1 MSQTKAQ
8 LIDPVDGTIVN
19 ADINASAAIAGTK
32 VSPDFGSQNIATTG
46 IVKIADGS
54 VSAPALAFTDD
65 LDTGIF
71 SVSQNT
77 INFTTGGVER
87 LEIGTSLTVFNEDG
101 ADVNFRIESDNNA
114 NMFFV
119 DAGNDRVGIGTS
131 SPSSIFHV
139 RPLDET
145 NFLVRNEGSTVV
157 LASET
162 NSGRDNNRGMA
173 LEATAFEFIESG
185 SEKMRIDSSGRL
197 LLGTSTARAVGGESN
212 PRLHIEGS
220 GNTSNSWM
228 NLTRF
233 ADNNGSANIQ
243 FAKSRSN
250 TSGTYTV
257 VQNGDSLGQLSFLGA
272 DGTDMANYAS
282 IIKAQVDGTPGSND
296 MPGRLVFM
304 TTADG
309 GTFPTER
316 LRIDSSGNTHFGS
329 SGTLNGQNTVSI
341 IPSDG
346 RISFGM
352 DGRTSFV
359 TGESGSYIYSG
370 EGASG
375 TTLAGDLI
383 LQSRSN
389 GDRTIRFIT
398 GSSPAQRLSI
408 TNNGLLFGTDT
419 AAANALDDYEE
430 GSWTPIFDTSI
441 SGGSITVNGYSIQSG
456 FYRKIGSLVYVE
468 GALRTSNPPTK
479 NSNGTWD
486 IGGLPFTSASGGTD
500 QTSGQLH
507 GGSQQ
512 SWSVAP
518 DKFTVITS
526 NTRARAREGLDDG
539 ASTYSN
545 GNTTM
550 FNTSG
555 SNVNRV
561 YFSGTYIAA

>member
-430 GSWTPIFDTSI
+430 GVGLQFLIHL
-441 SGGSITVNGYSIQSG
+441 
-456 FYRKIGSLVYVE
+456 LVVD
-468 GALRTSNPPTK
+468 L
-479 NSNGTWD
+479 
-486 IGGLPFTSASGGTD
+486 
-500 QTSGQLH
+500 
-507 GGSQQ
+507 
-512 SWSVAP
+512 
-518 DKFTVITS
+518 
-526 NTRARAREGLDDG
+526 
-539 ASTYSN
+539 
-545 GNTTM
+545 
-550 FNTSG
+550 
-555 SNVNRV
+555 
-561 YFSGTYIAA
+561 